1 MVKREYNKQSTF
13 IVIAAFNESKSIF
26 NVIKNLKYYGYENI
40 VVVDDCSKDN
50 TYEIA
55 LNEGAHVLR
64 HVINRG
70 QGAALKTGIDYAILQ
85 KAKFIVTFD
94 ADGQHR
100 VEDLERMVT
109 PVWENKCDITIGS
122 RFLSKRAVRE
132 MPLSRRIILKIGVII
147 LFFFYGVIMTDAHNG
162 FRVMNRRAAKKIEIV
177 CDRMAHASEIV
188 EEIHRKKLRYKEIPV
203 IINYNEYTLK
213 HGHGSFVGGIKVAFN
228 MLVKKIAR

>member
-1 MVKREYNKQSTF
+1 VNNKDSTY
-13 IVIAAFNESKSIF
+13 IVIAAFNESKVISS
-26 NVIKNLKYYGYENI
+26 VIKGLNQKGYNNV

-55 LNEGAHVLR
+55 LNEGAHILR

-70 QGAALKTGIDYAILQ
+70 QGAALKTGIDYALLQ
-85 KAKFIVTFD
+85 NAKFVVTFD

-100 VEDLERMVT
+100 VEDLERMAT

-132 MPLSRRIILKIGVII
+132 MPLSRRIILKVGVLIM
-147 LFFFYGVIMTDAHNG
+147 FVFYGVIMTDAHNG
-162 FRVMNRRAAKKIEIV
+162 FRVMNRKAAKKIEIV
-177 CDRMAHASEIV
+177 CDRMAHASEII
-188 EEIHRKKLRYKEIPV
+188 EEIHRKKLAYKEIPV
-203 IINYNEYTLK
+203 IINYNEYTLQ
-213 HGHGSFVGGIKVAFN
+213 HGHGSFVGGIKVGFS

>member
-1 MVKREYNKQSTF
+1 MNNKDSTY
-13 IVIAAFNESKSIF
+13 IAIAAFNESKSIS
-26 NVIKNLKYYGYENI
+26 NVIKSLKNAGYNNI

-70 QGAALKTGIDYAILQ
+70 QGAALKTGIDYSLMK

-100 VEDLERMVT
+100 VEDLERMAT

-122 RFLSKRAVRE
+122 RFLSKKAIRQ
-132 MPLSRRIILKIGVII
+132 MPFTRRWILRGGRLM
-147 LFFFYGVIMTDAHNG
+147 LFVFYGVIMTDAHNG
-162 FRVMNRRAAKKIEIV
+162 FRVMNRKSAKKIEIV
-177 CDRMAHASEIV
+177 CDRMAHASEII
-188 EEIHRKKLRYKEIPV
+188 EEIHRKRLRYKEIPV
-203 IINYNEYTLK
+203 IINYNEYTLQ
-213 HGHGSFVGGIKVAFN
+213 HGHGGFVGGLRVAFS